1 MINDPVALDLDVA
14 AIGVTIETTR
24 NGIDVQI
31 ASGVAM
37 LVEHEVTGVPH
48 IHKVLAY
55 ARRKDLLQRPPI
67 WVTNLHAAPH
77 AEPLELSLHP

>member
-1 MINDPVALDLDVA
+1 MIKDPVAFDLDVA

-24 NGIDVQI
+24 DSIDVQI

-48 IHKVLAY
+48 IHEVLTC
-55 ARRKDLLQRPPI
+55 AR
-67 WVTNLHAAPH
+67 
-77 AEPLELSLHP
+77 